1 MRNLFGILA
10 RIIFFGVVAIIGL
23 SMTLLFADW
32 LYRTGLTPAK
42 WTLIGVYFILTIG
55 LALGFTQFFVG
66 FLISFFRFDPLK
78 ITKRCSLKDAED
90 PKKINDRIALLFP
103 IYNEDPMRVFNGIEV
118 VYQALKEAGQM
129 NHFTFFVLSDSTDS
143 NQWIEEEKVWLERVI
158 KLEAQGRLIYR
169 HRSPNIN
176 QKSGNIS
183 DFCRRWG
190 AHFDHMIC
198 FDADSLMSA
207 ECILKLV
214 QLIENNPEIGIIQT
228 MPGLIGGQTLF
239 ARLQQFVNRIHGE
252 ITGAGLNFWQQ
263 NNGNYWGHNAIIRL
277 EPFTKHCTLPEL
289 PGPKPLGGRVMSH
302 DFVDAALMKKAGY
315 EVWLAYDLPGTY
327 EELPP
332 TFLDFAQR
340 DRRWCQGN
348 LQHAWIAFLGKIPF
362 INRVHMLNGIYAY
375 ISGPLWLV
383 FLSIST
389 LAAYSW
395 EFSNLTPI
403 IRVPLLPYS
412 PQSLAEHGL
421 VIFGLTITMI
431 LLPKLLTICRLFT
444 NTKFRRAFG
453 NPFNASLSIII
464 EIFIFTL
471 FAPTMMLFHSA
482 FVFSILT
489 GGKVGWAAQ
498 NRSSH
503 THTSWHAAALAHTG
517 QTVVG
522 ILWAVLA
529 WKINPMLFSWMIP
542 VLAGWIFSIP
552 ISVFTSHVEPAEW
565 LRRHGLLLTPEEIN
579 PPDIIRSLEII
590 EEEVQVKPQ
599 PIKVLRNDYGLIQA
613 LLDPYTNALH
623 LEFLPR
629 RENQS
634 VESKERL
641 SDLSQKLLKEGA
653 PGLTGP
659 EKQRLLNDHY
669 TVHSLHRHLWSISE
683 QELPDWWQIAINRFS
698 RESLFVTELGPGS
711 EIGYAVE

>member
-1 MRNLFGILA
+1 MRNLLAIFA
-10 RIIFFGVVAIIGL
+10 RIIFFGIVAILGL
-23 SMTLLFADW
+23 ITTLLFADW

-42 WTLIGVYFILTIG
+42 WTLIVIYFALSLG
-55 LALGFTQFFVG
+55 LAFGFTQFFLG
-66 FLISFFRFDPLK
+66 FLLSFFRFDPFR
-78 ITKRCSLKDAED
+78 ITRRCSLKDTDD
-90 PKKINDRIALLFP
+90 PKEINDRIALLFP
-103 IYNEDPMRVFNGIEV
+103 IYNEDSTRVFNGIEV
-118 VYQALKEAGQM
+118 VYRALEEAGQID
-129 NHFTFFVLSDSTDS
+129 HFTFFVLSDSTDS

-169 HRSPNIN
+169 HRNPNIN

-214 QLIENNPEIGIIQT
+214 HLIENNPKIGIIQT
-228 MPGLIGGQTLF
+228 MPGLIEGQTLF

-277 EPFTKHCTLPEL
+277 EPFTKHCNLPEL

-302 DFVDAALMKKAGY
+302 DFVEAALMKKAGY

-348 LQHAWIAFLGKIPF
+348 LQHVWIAFFGRIPF

-375 ISGPLWLV
+375 ISGPLWLL

-395 EFSNLTPI
+395 EFSNLTAI

-412 PQSLAEHGL
+412 PESLADHGL

-444 NTKFRRAFG
+444 NKRFRRTFG
-453 NPFNASLSIII
+453 NPFKASLSILI

-471 FAPTMMLFHSA
+471 FAPIMMLFHSA
-482 FVFSILT
+482 FVFSILS
-489 GGKVGWAAQ
+489 GGKVGWATQ
-498 NRSSH
+498 NRNSEI
-503 THTSWHAAALAHTG
+503 HTSWQTAVLAHSG

-529 WKINPMLFSWMIP
+529 WKINPVLFNWMIP
-542 VLAGWIFSIP
+542 VLLGWVFSIP
-552 ISVFTSHVEPAEW
+552 ISVFTSHVEPGEW
-565 LRRHGLLLTPEEIN
+565 LRKHGFLLTPEEIN
-579 PPDIIRSLEII
+579 PPHIIRSLQSLG
-590 EEEVQVKPQ
+590 EEVQVKPQ
-599 PIKVLRNDYGLIQA
+599 PIKVLRDDYGLIQA

-623 LEFLPR
+623 LEFLPK

-634 VESKERL
+634 METKDRL
-641 SDLSQKLLKEGA
+641 STLSQKLLQEGA
-653 PGLTGP
+653 PGLSGV
-659 EKQRLLNDHY
+659 EKQRLLNDHH
-669 TVHSLHRHLWSISE
+669 TVHRLHRKLWSISE
-683 QELPDWWQIAINRFS
+683 QELPEWWQLAINRFS
-698 RESLFVTELGPGS
+698 RESLFVTELGIKGEPTYSS
-711 EIGYAVE
+711 E